1 MTPSLISNHYER
13 GYLIYKLLKLPNFKK
28 KNKDMKKNIA
38 IYGAPKILTLSSFS
52 LTEIPKTICI
62 NNRYQKSS
70 VSVMKRNYETS

>member
-1 MTPSLISNHYER
+1 
-13 GYLIYKLLKLPNFKK
+13 
-28 KNKDMKKNIA
+28 MKKNIA